1 MAVKKPPQG
10 LGEGM
15 NDGALPSEGMKPG
28 LVACVSSQ
36 DKVLLWRH
44 FSILGSIMLLGSLC
58 DIVVVFFFFLESI
71 LVMRSFAVL

>member
-10 LGEGM
+10 LGGGM
-15 NDGALPSEGMKPG
+15 NDGALPSEGTKPS

-44 FSILGSIMLLGSLC
+44 FSILGSILLLRSLC
-58 DIVVVFFFFLESI
+58 DRFVFFFFLESI

>member
-15 NDGALPSEGMKPG
+15 NDEATPSEGPKPG

-36 DKVLLWRH
+36 DKVLLWRY
-44 FSILGSIMLLGSLC
+44 FSILGSILLLGSLC
-58 DIVVVFFFFLESI
+58 DMFVFVFLESI